1 VQNGF
6 RLSGTGN
13 KLNPQWHRDSEAP
26 KQRHRPL
33 RRIKQLSNKK
43 RNKPNPPTKCRCSE
57 TQNSSEMQ
65 IRRRSANGIAGS
77 RGDTLSSAD
86 ISRQRYT
93 QRPAN
98 KNGTNHQPKENSL
111 DTTLLQSN
119 PATASSPRYNRANA
133 ETKCP
138 TNLPPRCSEP
148 KHTLPPSH
156 NSTAGACWKDILPSY
171 SGNSNPANDQAIM
184 IRAQGAHRVGNRAPN

>member
-33 RRIKQLSNKK
+33 RRI
-43 RNKPNPPTKCRCSE
+43 
-57 TQNSSEMQ
+57 
-65 IRRRSANGIAGS
+65 
-77 RGDTLSSAD
+77 D